1 MSDHLSSQPPITIS
15 FMLACYASTEPQRYV
30 LGEWNSPAGILSRR
44 WLQEN
49 GLIDDEH
56 HATEK
61 GRVWVKHICSTPL
74 PVSAWILPERNGD
87 GDVVFPAPFRE
98 QIIANLDGCHG

>member
-1 MSDHLSSQPPITIS
+1 MHDHLSSQPPITIS
-15 FMLACYASTEPQRYV
+15 IMLACYALVQPQDGM
-30 LGEWNSPAGILSRR
+30 LGEWGSPAGIQSRR
-44 WLQEN
+44 WLREN
-49 GLIDDEH
+49 GLIDEEH
-56 HATEK
+56 RATEK

-98 QIIANLDGCHG
+98 QIVANVDGRHG